1 MNIETNKYHV
11 TYWYLATGQEGIPY
25 THDYGIIESD
35 TPENAKL
42 KAVESNIPRL
52 RKDYP
57 TYTEELIIS
66 IATDGLSAKLVE

>member
-1 MNIETNKYHV
+1 MNTNKYHV
-11 TYWYLATGQEGIPY
+11 TFWYLATGQEGIPY

-42 KAVESNIPRL
+42 KAVENSIPKL
-52 RKDYP
+52 KEKYP
-57 TYTEELIIS
+57 TYSEEIIIH